1 MSGINVDSPRGALQ
15 AKDHPHVSIIVPVYN
30 EEENLPLLFTRLYA
44 TLDQLACSC
53 ECVFVDDGSKDRSV
67 ALLRA
72 QYQLRPQH
80 TRVIVF
86 RRNFGQHSAIMAGF
100 EAATGEVIITLDA
113 DLQNPPEEIPQLLA
127 AADAGHDYVGTIRK
141 GRRDHWA
148 RTFVSRRIN
157 ALRDR
162 MTPIRI
168 TDQGCM
174 LRAYSRH
181 VIDAV
186 KASQEVNTFIP
197 ALAYLFARN
206 PVEIEVRHEARHAG
220 ESKYSFYQ
228 LIRLNFDLMTGFT
241 VVPLQLF
248 SMLGMSISG
257 ISLLLFMYLIWDRI
271 VHGPDVQ
278 GVFTLFAI
286 VFFLLGLALFGIGL
300 IGEYVGRTYQ
310 QVRGRPRYLIAA
322 VLPPGQEAEPERLQV
337 LETTSV

>member
-1 MSGINVDSPRGALQ
+1 MSGTE
-15 AKDHPHVSIIVPVYN
+15 HPHVSIVVPVYN
-30 EEENLPLLFTRLYA
+30 EEANLALLFTRLYA
-44 TLDQLACSC
+44 TLDQLTCSW
-53 ECVFVDDGSKDRSV
+53 ECVFVDDGSTDRSV

-72 QYQLRPQH
+72 QYQQRPRH

-100 EAATGEVIITLDA
+100 EAAQGDVIITLDA
-113 DLQNPPEEIPQLLA
+113 DLQNPPEEIPHLLA
-127 AADAGHDYVGTIRK
+127 SADAGHDYVGTIRK
-141 GRRDHWA
+141 GRQDHWA
-148 RTFVSRRIN
+148 RTFLSRRIN

-174 LRAYSRH
+174 LRAYSRP

-186 KASQEVNTFIP
+186 NASAEVNTFIP
-197 ALAYLFARN
+197 ALAYLYARN
-206 PVEIEVRHEARHAG
+206 PVEIEVSHEARHAG
-220 ESKYSFYQ
+220 ESKYSFYK

-248 SMLGMSISG
+248 SMLGMIVSG
-257 ISLLLFMYLIWDRI
+257 VSLLLFLYLILDRI
-271 VHGPDVQ
+271 LHGPDVQ

-300 IGEYVGRTYQ
+300 IGEYVGRTYE

-322 VLPPGQEAEPERLQV
+322 VLAPGQEADPERLRV
-337 LETTSV
+337 LETTRV

>member
-1 MSGINVDSPRGALQ
+1 MSGT
-15 AKDHPHVSIIVPVYN
+15 DHPHVSIVVPVYN
-30 EEENLPLLFTRLYA
+30 EEANLPLLFTRLYA
-44 TLDQLACSC
+44 TLDQLTCSW
-53 ECVFVDDGSKDRSV
+53 ECVFVDDGSTDQSV

-72 QYQLRPQH
+72 QYQQRPRH

-100 EAATGEVIITLDA
+100 EAAQGDVIITLDA
-113 DLQNPPEEIPQLLA
+113 DLQNPPEEIPHLLA
-127 AADAGHDYVGTIRK
+127 SADAGHDYVGTIRK
-141 GRRDHWA
+141 GRQDHWA
-148 RTFVSRRIN
+148 RTFLSRRIN

-174 LRAYSRH
+174 LRAYSRP

-186 KASQEVNTFIP
+186 NASEEVNTFIP
-197 ALAYLFARN
+197 ALAYLYARN

-220 ESKYSFYQ
+220 ESKYSFYK

-248 SMLGMSISG
+248 SMLGMIVSG
-257 ISLLLFMYLIWDRI
+257 VSLLLFLYLILDRI
-271 VHGPDVQ
+271 LHGPDVQ

-300 IGEYVGRTYQ
+300 IGEYVGRTYE
-310 QVRGRPRYLIAA
+310 QVRGRPRYLVAA
-322 VLPPGQEAEPERLQV
+322 VLAPSQEPDPERLRV
-337 LETTSV
+337 LETTRV

>member
-1 MSGINVDSPRGALQ
+1 MSGTT
-15 AKDHPHVSIIVPVYN
+15 DHPHLSIVIPVYN
-30 EEENLPLLFTRLYA
+30 EEANLPLLFTRLYA
-44 TLDQLACSC
+44 TLDQLSCSW
-53 ECVFVDDGSKDRSV
+53 ECVFVDDGSKDHSV

-72 QYQLRPQH
+72 QYQLRPLH

-86 RRNFGQHSAIMAGF
+86 RRNFGQHAAIMAGF
-100 EAATGEVIITLDA
+100 EAALGDVIITLDA
-113 DLQNPPEEIPQLLA
+113 DLQNPPEEIPHLLA
-127 AADAGHDYVGTIRK
+127 TADAGHDYVGTIRK
-141 GRRDHWA
+141 GRQDHWA
-148 RTFVSRRIN
+148 RTFLSRRIN
-157 ALRDR
+157 GLRER

-186 KASQEVNTFIP
+186 NASEEVNTFIP
-197 ALAYLFARN
+197 ALAYLYARN
-206 PVEIEVRHEARHAG
+206 PVEIEVSHEARHAG
-220 ESKYSFYQ
+220 ESKYSFYK

-248 SMLGMSISG
+248 SMLGMIISG
-257 ISLLLFMYLIWDRI
+257 ASLLLFLYLIVDRI
-271 VHGPDVQ
+271 LHGPDVQ

-300 IGEYVGRTYQ
+300 IGEYVGRTYE

-322 VLPPGQEAEPERLQV
+322 VLAPGQQPDPERLQA
-337 LETTSV
+337 LETTRV

>member
-1 MSGINVDSPRGALQ
+1 MSAI
-15 AKDHPHVSIIVPVYN
+15 DHPHVSIVIPVYN
-30 EEENLPLLFTRLYA
+30 EEANLPLLFTRLYA
-44 TLDQLACSC
+44 TLDQLDCSW

-100 EAATGEVIITLDA
+100 EAALGDVVITLDA
-113 DLQNPPEEIPQLLA
+113 DLQNPPEEIPHLLA
-127 AADAGHDYVGTIRK
+127 TADAGHDYVGTIRQ
-141 GRRDHWA
+141 GRQDHWA
-148 RTFVSRRIN
+148 RTFLSRCIN
-157 ALRDR
+157 GLRER

-186 KASQEVNTFIP
+186 NASQEVNTFIP
-197 ALAYLFARN
+197 ALAYLYARN
-206 PVEIEVRHEARHAG
+206 PVEIEVKHEARHAG
-220 ESKYSFYQ
+220 VSKYSFYK

-248 SMLGMSISG
+248 SMLGMIVSG
-257 ISLLLFMYLIWDRI
+257 VSLLLFLYLIVDRI
-271 VHGPDVQ
+271 LHGPDVQ

-300 IGEYVGRTYQ
+300 IGEYVGRTYE

-322 VLPPGQEAEPERLQV
+322 VLAPDQEPDPERLPV
-337 LETTSV
+337 LETARV

>member
-1 MSGINVDSPRGALQ
+1 MTAIAP
-15 AKDHPHVSIIVPVYN
+15 PHVSIVIPVYN
-30 EEENLPLLFTRLYA
+30 EEANLPLLFTRLYA
-44 TLDQLACSC
+44 TLDQLDCSW

-72 QYQLRPQH
+72 QYQLRPEH

-100 EAATGEVIITLDA
+100 EAALGDVVITLDA
-113 DLQNPPEEIPQLLA
+113 DLQNPPEEIPHLLA
-127 AADAGHDYVGTIRK
+127 TADAGHDYVGTIRQ

-148 RTFVSRRIN
+148 RTFLSRRIN
-157 ALRDR
+157 GLRER

-186 KASQEVNTFIP
+186 NSSLEVNTFIP
-197 ALAYLFARN
+197 ALAYLYARN
-206 PVEIEVRHEARHAG
+206 PVEIEVKHEARHAG
-220 ESKYSFYQ
+220 ESKYSFYK

-248 SMLGMSISG
+248 SMLGMIVSG
-257 ISLLLFMYLIWDRI
+257 VSLLLFLYLIIDRI
-271 VHGPDVQ
+271 LYGPDVQ

-300 IGEYVGRTYQ
+300 IGEYVGRTYE

-322 VLPPGQEAEPERLQV
+322 VLAPGETADPERLRV
-337 LETTSV
+337 LETTRV

>member
-1 MSGINVDSPRGALQ
+1 MSGN
-15 AKDHPHVSIIVPVYN
+15 DHPHVSIVVPVYN
-30 EEENLPLLFTRLYA
+30 EEANLPLLFSRLYA
-44 TLDQLACSC
+44 TLDRLDCGW

-67 ALLRA
+67 ALLRG
-72 QYQLRPQH
+72 QYQLRPEH

-100 EAATGEVIITLDA
+100 AAATGDVVITLDA
-113 DLQNPPEEIPQLLA
+113 DLQNPPEEIPRLLA
-127 AADAGHDYVGTIRK
+127 AADAGHDYVGTIRL
-141 GRRDHWA
+141 GRQDHWA
-148 RTFVSRRIN
+148 RTFLSRRIN
-157 ALRDR
+157 SLRER

-181 VIDAV
+181 VIDALNG
-186 KASQEVNTFIP
+186 SQEVNTFIP
-197 ALAYLFARN
+197 ALAYLYASN
-206 PVEIEVRHEARHAG
+206 PIEIEVAHEPRHAG
-220 ESKYSFYQ
+220 QSKYSFYK

-248 SMLGMSISG
+248 SMLGMIISG
-257 ISLLLFMYLIWDRI
+257 ISLLLFLYLIYDRI

-300 IGEYVGRTYQ
+300 IGEYVGRTYE

-322 VLPPGQEAEPERLQV
+322 VLAPGQSPDQQADPERLRV
-337 LETTSV
+337 LETTRV

>member
-1 MSGINVDSPRGALQ
+1 MSGN
-15 AKDHPHVSIIVPVYN
+15 KNPHVSIVVPVYN
-30 EEENLPLLFTRLYA
+30 EEANLPTLFSRLYA
-44 TLDQLACSC
+44 TLESLTCSW

-72 QYQLRPQH
+72 QYQQRPQH
-80 TRVIVF
+80 TRVIMF

-100 EAATGEVIITLDA
+100 EAALGDIIITLDA
-113 DLQNPPEEIPQLLA
+113 DLQNPPEEIPNLLA

-141 GRRDHWA
+141 GRQDHWA
-148 RTFVSRRIN
+148 RTFLSRRIN
-157 ALRDR
+157 ALRES

-186 KASQEVNTFIP
+186 NSSEEVNTFIP
-197 ALAYLFARN
+197 ALAYLYARN

-220 ESKYSFYQ
+220 ESKYSFYK

-248 SMLGMSISG
+248 SMLGMIVSG
-257 ISLLLFMYLIWDRI
+257 VSLLLFVYLILDRI
-271 VHGPDVQ
+271 LHGPDVQ
-278 GVFTLFAI
+278 GVFTLFAL

-300 IGEYVGRTYQ
+300 IGEYVGRTYE

-322 VLPPGQEAEPERLQV
+322 VLAPGQPADSERLPA
-337 LETTSV
+337 LETTRA

>member
-1 MSGINVDSPRGALQ
+1 MLE

-44 TLDQLACSC
+44 TLDQLQCSW

-72 QYQLRPQH
+72 QYQQRPQH
-80 TRVIVF
+80 TGDIV
-86 RRNFGQHSAIMAGF
+86 
-100 EAATGEVIITLDA
+100 ITLDA
-113 DLQNPPEEIPQLLA
+113 DLQNPPEEIPRLLA
-127 AADAGHDYVGTIRK
+127 AADAGHDYVGTIRQ
-141 GRRDHWA
+141 GRQDHWA
-148 RTFVSRRIN
+148 RTFLSRRIN
-157 ALRDR
+157 SLRDR

-186 KASQEVNTFIP
+186 NASQEVNTFIP
-197 ALAYLFARN
+197 ALAYLFAHN

-220 ESKYSFYQ
+220 DSKYSFYR

-241 VVPLQLF
+241 VVPMQLF
-248 SMLGMSISG
+248 SMLGMGISG
-257 ISLLLFMYLIWDRI
+257 ISLLLFLYLIWDRI

-300 IGEYVGRTYQ
+300 IGEYVGRTYE

-322 VLPPGQEAEPERLQV
+322 VLAPGPEPDPERLRV
-337 LETTSV
+337 LETTRV

>member
-1 MSGINVDSPRGALQ
+1 MSGTT
-15 AKDHPHVSIIVPVYN
+15 DHPHLSIVIPVYN
-30 EEENLPLLFTRLYA
+30 EEANLPLLFTRLYA
-44 TLDQLACSC
+44 TLDQLSCSW
-53 ECVFVDDGSKDRSV
+53 ECVFVDDGSKDHSV

-72 QYQLRPQH
+72 QYQQRPLH

-86 RRNFGQHSAIMAGF
+86 RRNFGQHAAIMAGF
-100 EAATGEVIITLDA
+100 EAALGEVIITLDA
-113 DLQNPPEEIPQLLA
+113 DLQNPPEEIPHLLA
-127 AADAGHDYVGTIRK
+127 TADAGHDYVGTIRK
-141 GRRDHWA
+141 GRQDHWA
-148 RTFVSRRIN
+148 RTFLSRRIN
-157 ALRDR
+157 GLRER

-186 KASQEVNTFIP
+186 NASEEVNTFIP
-197 ALAYLFARN
+197 ALAYLYARN
-206 PVEIEVRHEARHAG
+206 PVEIEVAHEARHAG
-220 ESKYSFYQ
+220 ESKYSFYK

-248 SMLGMSISG
+248 SMLGMIISG
-257 ISLLLFMYLIWDRI
+257 ASLLLFVYLIVDRI
-271 VHGPDVQ
+271 LHGPDVQ

-300 IGEYVGRTYQ
+300 IGEYVGRTYE

-322 VLPPGQEAEPERLQV
+322 VLAPGQQPDPERLQA
-337 LETTSV
+337 LETTRV

>member
-1 MSGINVDSPRGALQ
+1 MSGIT
-15 AKDHPHVSIIVPVYN
+15 DHPHVSIVIPVYN
-30 EEENLPLLFTRLYA
+30 EEANLPLLFTRLYA
-44 TLDQLACSC
+44 TLDALSCSW
-53 ECVFVDDGSKDRSV
+53 ECVFVDDGSKDHSV

-72 QYQLRPQH
+72 QYQQRPQY
-80 TRVIVF
+80 TRVILF

-100 EAATGEVIITLDA
+100 EAAQGDVIITLDA
-113 DLQNPPEEIPQLLA
+113 DLQNPPEEIPNLLA

-141 GRRDHWA
+141 GRQDHWA
-148 RTFVSRRIN
+148 RTFLSRRIN
-157 ALRDR
+157 ALRES

-186 KASQEVNTFIP
+186 NSSEEVNTFIP
-197 ALAYLFARN
+197 ALAYLYARN

-220 ESKYSFYQ
+220 ESKYSFYK

-248 SMLGMSISG
+248 SMLGMVVSG
-257 ISLLLFMYLIWDRI
+257 VSLLLFTYLILDRI
-271 VHGPDVQ
+271 LHGPDVQ

-300 IGEYVGRTYQ
+300 IGEYVGRTYE

-322 VLPPGQEAEPERLQV
+322 VLAPGQPSDPERQPA
-337 LETTSV
+337 LETSRV